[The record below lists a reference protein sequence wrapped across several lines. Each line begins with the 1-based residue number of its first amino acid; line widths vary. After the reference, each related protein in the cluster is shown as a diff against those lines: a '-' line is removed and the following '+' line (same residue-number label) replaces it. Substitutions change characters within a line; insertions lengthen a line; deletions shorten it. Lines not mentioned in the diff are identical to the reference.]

1 MSAPSAT
8 PRTLINGRAQ
18 DSVSAFDRG
27 LLLGDGLFE
36 TIAIRQGRAPL
47 WLSHCE
53 RLERGCHALALPAP
67 DRSVIAD
74 EVERACADGRHGT
87 VRLTLTR
94 GLGPRGYAQP
104 ERIEPMRVVTF
115 HPGQPATAA
124 QPLRLRWCD
133 FRLGLQPALAGIK
146 HLNRIE
152 QVMARAEWS
161 DPRIDE
167 GIVQSLDGRV
177 IECVAA
183 NLFLVRREAL
193 VTPRIRD
200 CGVAGVARRQVLTT
214 AASLG
219 LASEER
225 DVFPDEV
232 MDADEVF
239 VTSSVRGIAPVGHID
254 DASYA
259 APGAVTEQLI
269 RHSDWL
275 T

>member
-1 MSAPSAT
+1 MSTTSAT
-8 PRTLINGRAQ
+8 PRTLVNGRAQ
-18 DSVSAFDRG
+18 DSVSAYDRG

-36 TIAIRQGRAPL
+36 TIPIRQGRAPL
-47 WLSHCE
+47 WPLHCE
-53 RLERGCHALALPAP
+53 RLECGCHALGLPTP
-67 DRSVIAD
+67 DRNVIAD
-74 EVERACADGRHGT
+74 EIDHACADDAHGT

-94 GLGPRGYAQP
+94 GRGPRGYAQP
-104 ERIEPMRVVTF
+104 DPIEPTRVVTF

-124 QPLRLRWCD
+124 KPLRLRWCD
-133 FRLGLQPALAGIK
+133 TRLGLQPVLAGIK
-146 HLNRIE
+146 HLNRLE

-161 DPRIDE
+161 DPQIDE

-183 NLFLVRREAL
+183 NLFLVRDGVL

-219 LASEER
+219 LVSEER
-225 DVFPDEV
+225 DVSPDEV
-232 MDADEVF
+232 TAADELF
-239 VTSSVRGIAPVGHID
+239 VTSSVRGIAAVAHIED
-254 DASYA
+254 VSYA
-259 APGAVTEQLI
+259 APGPVTDRLI
-269 RHSDWL
+269 RNSDWL